1 MGPSLVAMV
10 ETEPAHATLIEYH
23 LKKMG
28 ISVQS
33 FETGQSFLHT
43 YAAFPVDV
51 YMISDQLDDLPI
63 ELVLQEIEALNK
75 KKTIIIMTTS
85 HLTPYQSSLHDIL
98 YIRKPFSLKEFR
110 DCVEPLLLQSNFV

>member
-1 MGPSLVAMV
+1 MSPSLVAMV
-10 ETEPAHATLIEYH
+10 ETEPAHATLIDYH

-28 ISVQS
+28 INVQS
-33 FETGQSFLHT
+33 FESGQAFLHT
-43 YAAFPVDV
+43 YTTAPVDV

-63 ELVLQEIEALNK
+63 ELVLQEIETLNE

-85 HLTPYQSSLHDIL
+85 HLTPYQSDLHDIL

-110 DCVEPLLLQSNFV
+110 DCVEPLFLQSNCV